1 MGRGFG
7 NMGKGLSDWGCF
19 ASFVPIPPF
28 DSLCHRLTLFGP
40 VWPRWA
46 DMEIVVDP
54 RQDPVGF

>member
-1 MGRGFG
+1 
-7 NMGKGLSDWGCF
+7 MGKGLRDWGCF